1 MVPSTARAQSVKGP
15 PGALRVYATRNPVG
29 LLAPAGADLVDQPIA
44 EQPGRRQALAALV
57 TELSQQP
64 NCVTLT

>member
-1 MVPSTARAQSVKGP
+1 MRH
-15 PGALRVYATRNPVG
+15 VG
-29 LLAPAGADLVDQPIA
+29 LLVCSPQQGADLVDQPIA
-44 EQPGRRQALAALV
+44 EQHRRRQALAAVV

>member
-1 MVPSTARAQSVKGP
+1 MRH
-15 PGALRVYATRNPVG
+15 VG
-29 LLAPAGADLVDQPIA
+29 LLVCSPQQGADLVDQPIA
-44 EQPGRRQALAALV
+44 EQHRRWQALAAVV